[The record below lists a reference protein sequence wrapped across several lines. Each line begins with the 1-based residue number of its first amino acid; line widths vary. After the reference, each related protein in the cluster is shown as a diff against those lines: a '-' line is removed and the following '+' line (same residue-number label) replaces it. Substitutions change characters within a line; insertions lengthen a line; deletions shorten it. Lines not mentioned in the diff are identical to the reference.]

1 VSEDFI
7 GILLS
12 RIAERAD
19 RETVS
24 SDRLR
29 LSGHEFLGLIEYA
42 AEAMSGDLGI
52 AAGDVVGIRTFHG
65 PIGLVIRYA
74 AFSLGAIVFHI
85 PDVGSSRQQ
94 AVIDAAAPS
103 IIVTD
108 GAAVPGA
115 SGSANSVPIK
125 TLPALHNVG
134 SRDKGI
140 ARSGTSR
147 PRYEPKD
154 VALLV
159 PSGGTTSVPK
169 ITYRTAQ
176 TLSAALP
183 GHDPDLRRLVTTHLA
198 YFAGVGCDTALG
210 AGGSVFFA
218 SGKPAATEIVR
229 LIASEQI
236 THMFMVE
243 PALGKFV
250 AELCRDRPSDLNQAT
265 TTLRELWHM
274 GSNAPA
280 QLRTRAHEWL
290 GDKVIHSYGASEV
303 GAVTSTARE
312 PFDPQSTGRT
322 VPGAEYRIIAAD
334 GREALA
340 GAVGTI
346 EAKTAFMGGGY
357 WKNGT
362 THPFT
367 EWFRSNDEGYID
379 SDGRLVV
386 TGRNSDLIG
395 GTVMPAAIEDVVY
408 RLSEAIEY
416 VAVTPDIAPVSA
428 TSVDAT
434 VFIQSEQF
442 YLHQL
447 AHDTLA
453 RRFPALQLAVVV
465 TPAIPLTEQG
475 KPNRLALAETRPT
488 RGVQWG
494 RMTATR
500 RRR

>member
-7 GILLS
+7 DRLLS

-24 SDRLR
+24 SHRLR
-29 LSGHEFLGLIEYA
+29 LSGYEFLGLIEYA
-42 AEAMSGDLGI
+42 ADAMSNDLGV
-52 AAGDVVGIRTFHG
+52 AAGDVVGIRTFQG
-65 PIGLVIRYA
+65 PTGLVIRYA
-74 AFSLGAIVFHI
+74 AFALGAIVFHI
-85 PDVGSSRQQ
+85 PDVGASRQQ

-115 SGSANSVPIK
+115 EGSANSVPIVA
-125 TLPALHNVG
+125 LPALDDAG
-134 SRDKGI
+134 PRGKGI
-140 ARSGTSR
+140 APGRGSR
-147 PRYEPKD
+147 PRCGPHD

-176 TLSAALP
+176 TLLSSLP
-183 GHDPDLRRLVTTHLA
+183 EHDPDVRRLVTTHLA
-198 YFAGVGCDTALG
+198 YFAGVGCDSALG

-218 SGKPAATEIVR
+218 SGKPAASELVK
-229 LIASEQI
+229 LIAYEQI

-250 AELCRDRPSDLNQAT
+250 AELCRDRPDDLDEAT
-265 TTLRELWHM
+265 TTLRELLHM

-280 QLRTRAHEWL
+280 ELRTRAHEWL

-312 PFDPQSTGRT
+312 PFDPQSTGRAL
-322 VPGAEYRIIAAD
+322 PGAEYRIIASD
-334 GREALA
+334 GQEARA

-346 EAKTAFMGGGY
+346 EAKTPHMGGGY
-357 WKNGT
+357 WKNGIAD
-362 THPFT
+362 PFA
-367 EWFRSNDEGYID
+367 EWFRSNDQGYVD
-379 SDGRLVV
+379 SDGHLVV

-416 VAVTPDIAPVSA
+416 VAVTPE
-428 TSVDAT
+428 SVTNIDAT

-453 RRFPALQLAVVV
+453 RHFPALQLAVVV
-465 TPAIPLTEQG
+465 VPAIPLTEQG
-475 KPNRLALAETRPT
+475 KPNRLALAETRPPT
-488 RGVQWG
+488 SR
-494 RMTATR
+494 RELR
-500 RRR
+500 RRVVGSRAT